1 MVGVDSLF
9 AKVHSFLSL
18 GSNDDTHGRI
28 TLLRHIRWRKWAGF
42 GPLPCAQSVPL
53 CTLLHLNQV
62 AWNLTFSPAFQW
74 VASLLRLFRLQQLSW
89 SDYSNYSISPQS
101 KSLVP
106 KLD

>member
-28 TLLRHIRWRKWAGF
+28 TLLRHIQWRKWAEF

-62 AWNLTFSPAFQW
+62 AWNLPFSPTFQCITRP
-74 VASLLRLFRLQQLSW
+74 LRLFRLQQLFRFF
-89 SDYSNYSISPQS
+89 SIEFTRPLRRLIPESVS
-101 KSLVP
+101 H
-106 KLD
+106 